1 MEKKC
6 KIVQT
11 KADFCKKKT
20 LRRTRKVFP
29 FMLAP
34 TLCPHVEK
42 QSDDSKCKN
51 WVCNKQFVQIFFR
64 NLHFLTEIIVK
75 VVKF

>member
-11 KADFCKKKT
+11 KADFCKKKDPPAYAEG
-20 LRRTRKVFP
+20 LS

-51 WVCNKQFVQIFFR
+51 WVCNKQFVQFFFR
-64 NLHFLTEIIVK
+64 NLHF
-75 VVKF
+75 

>member
-29 FMLAP
+29 LCLRRHYAPML
-34 TLCPHVEK
+34 K
-42 QSDDSKCKN
+42 SKATTANVKTG
-51 WVCNKQFVQIFFR
+51 FVISNLFNFFSVICIFNR
-64 NLHFLTEIIVK
+64 NYC
-75 VVKF
+75 